1 MMPWPLSRVLICSG
15 SERFQRAGG
24 LGAVRSE
31 GVELPY
37 DFISVL
43 TGEEDWVWVTP
54 RWAKFQSEIFSEKKK
69 RWGAA

>member
-1 MMPWPLSRVLICSG
+1 MPLPLSRVLLCSG

-37 DFISVL
+37 DIVSVL
-43 TGEEDWVWVTP
+43 TGEEDWV
-54 RWAKFQSEIFSEKKK
+54 
-69 RWGAA
+69 